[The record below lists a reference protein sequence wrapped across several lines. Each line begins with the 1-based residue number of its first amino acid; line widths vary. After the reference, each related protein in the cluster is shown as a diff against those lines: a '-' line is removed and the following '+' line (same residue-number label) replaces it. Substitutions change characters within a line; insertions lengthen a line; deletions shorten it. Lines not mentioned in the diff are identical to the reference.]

1 MPRGQVWQWSR
12 TRLNQG
18 WVCPACS
25 VYCCPFLTLLPTDAV
40 IFCQNVTAGLCIT
53 IPCNCSPH
61 PPAIPCSPPSHP
73 LAPAEAHCRA
83 ITSGGCEGTLL
94 PSCPSSCH
102 YFDHSTSR
110 FIAAGTASAP
120 ALPPKAG
127 RGGPEGRPP
136 PTITAEVT
144 QPCIFGAFG
153 AGWRRMSHGRRRQR
167 LSWQQSPDGSA
178 VLKVR
183 GLPQQSLPPTA
194 LAALGKCRTWQL
206 S

>member
-1 MPRGQVWQWSR
+1 MQPSPPGHPMQPAFTPPRPCRSTLPRHHIRWLRGDLALLLSI
-12 TRLNQG
+12 
-18 WVCPACS
+18 
-25 VYCCPFLTLLPTDAV
+25 LLPLFLSLHLEVHCCRD
-40 IFCQNVTAGLCIT
+40 GLC
-53 IPCNCSPH
+53 
-61 PPAIPCSPPSHP
+61 PSTP
-73 LAPAEAHCRA
+73 
-83 ITSGGCEGTLL
+83 SQGGQ
-94 PSCPSSCH
+94 
-102 YFDHSTSR
+102 
-110 FIAAGTASAP
+110 
-120 ALPPKAG
+120 
-127 RGGPEGRPP
+127 GGPEGRPP